1 MLRVVSEAQG
11 ASKHLPLYISS
22 ASKVAFGPEF
32 LVEER
37 DEEGTF
43 RWMGLEARL
52 MVEPQAE
59 PRFLE
64 FGAFS
69 EFQDLSQELAV
80 QAGDKDANFR
90 LGPGWRAL
98 SVELPA
104 GVSEVH
110 LQVNKLFPREYY
122 PHDERSLA
130 IRVRSPKIH
139 ADPDRHRDL
148 SLQQKNTE
156 LNISELMQG
165 ATVLSSTPQVLG
177 IDMYGVC
184 NVKPPCVYCDW
195 DNSKVAEGDNVDTPF
210 DVQLLGEWGEFFDNS
225 SMLVNCS
232 IGEPFMMKNF
242 DELLDV
248 FGHRGKFLELT
259 TNGQILT
266 DRNIEK
272 LLGRNINLYISLDA
286 ATPETYAKLRNDKFE
301 RILGNLRRL
310 VKAKGGKNGLP
321 RIFLVFMP
329 MKVNQHELEDFVRLC
344 ADLGV
349 DRLILRPLCFYEESG
364 LVWDRAGYTFNY
376 LEELLPWEELVR
388 ISGRAAQLCEELGV
402 ELSDQLDFGG
412 SLEQGFQDDFSKGR
426 DDVKGLAL
434 EDPGEATAAQAG
446 EGAPAELTAGEGAA
460 DSGAGNGAEAPAQ
473 TRESDGTGEAEE
485 TSPET
490 PLPVLGHEKM
500 PPCLEPWTNLYI
512 LRRGI
517 TPCCYGAKPIA
528 EMDGYREIWNSQLMQ
543 DIRGDL
549 AQGKFHSYCHESTS
563 CPIIRKAKAD
573 DTLGNQPISFQLRMK
588 RLLLQVDRLAFGLP
602 KKLYKATQ
610 RATS

>member
-1 MLRVVSEAQG
+1 MLRVIPAAQG
-11 ASKHLPLYISS
+11 NPKAIPLYLSS
-22 ASKVAFGPEF
+22 SSEVTFGPEF
-32 LVEER
+32 HKEER
-37 DEEGTF
+37 DEEGPF
-43 RWMGLEARL
+43 RWMDLEARL
-52 MVEPQAE
+52 TIEPQAE

-69 EFQDLSQELAV
+69 EFQDLSQELTV
-80 QAGDKDANFR
+80 GAGDQQQAFR

-98 SVELPA
+98 SVDLPA
-104 GVSEVH
+104 GVSEIH
-110 LQVNKLFPREYY
+110 LRVNKLFPREYY
-122 PHDERSLA
+122 STDQRALA

-139 ADPDRHRDL
+139 SDSQRHSDL
-148 SLQQKNTE
+148 AKQQENTV
-156 LNISELMQG
+156 LNIGELMAG

-195 DNSKVAEGDNVDTPF
+195 DNSKIAEGDLVDAPF
-210 DVQLLGEWGEFFDNS
+210 DAELLGEWGEFFDNS
-225 SMLVNCS
+225 AMLVNCS

-242 DELLDV
+242 DELLDI

-329 MKVNQHELEDFVRLC
+329 MKVNQHELEGFVRLC

-364 LVWDRAGYTFNY
+364 LVWERAGYTFNY
-376 LEELLPWEELVR
+376 LEELLPWDDLVR
-388 ISGRAAQLCEELGV
+388 ISGRAAELCEQLGV
-402 ELSDQLDFGG
+402 ELSDQLNFGS
-412 SLEQGFQDDFSKGR
+412 SLEDGFKEQFSLGRQD
-426 DDVKGLAL
+426 VV
-434 EDPGEATAAQAG
+434 ETAPAPAPQPVPVVS
-446 EGAPAELTAGEGAA
+446 APAE
-460 DSGAGNGAEAPAQ
+460 
-473 TRESDGTGEAEE
+473 
-485 TSPET
+485 
-490 PLPVLGHEKM
+490 PLPPLGNENM

-517 TPCCYGAKPIA
+517 TPCCYGAQPIA
-528 EMDGYREIWNSQLMQ
+528 QMSEYREAWNSELMQ
-543 DIRGDL
+543 EIRSDL
-549 AQGKFHSYCHESTS
+549 TQGKFHAYCHASTS
-563 CPIIRKAKAD
+563 CPIVRKAKAD
-573 DTLGNQPISFQLRMK
+573 DTLGSHPEPFQVRMK

-610 RATS
+610 RAASG